1 MSQRNVIE
9 VRIPEADLAEIR
21 TAVAT
26 LKDKLLPRLQT
37 LSPQERHE
45 IPKMGD
51 KTVAFV
57 QKAHEYAKANPA
69 LTPAYLDVEAMG
81 VDLSATK
88 QLHEILQPLTV
99 VTEALSDSVTLSGS
113 EAYQAALVFYT
124 NIKAAAKSKAPGAAT
139 IYDDLAVRFPG
150 APLHKKSDSSA
161 SK

>member
-1 MSQRNVIE
+1 MSQRNLIE
-9 VRIPEADLAEIR
+9 VRIPEADLAEIW

-57 QKAHEYAKANPA
+57 QKAHDYAKANPT
-69 LTPAYLDVEAMG
+69 LTPAYLDVAAMG
-81 VDLSATK
+81 VDLGATK
-88 QLHEILQPLTV
+88 QLHEILQPLTM

-113 EAYQAALVFYT
+113 EAYQGALVFYT
-124 NIKAAAKSKAPGAAT
+124 NIKAAAKSKVAGASV
-139 IYDDLAVRFPG
+139 IYDDLSARFPG
-150 APLHKKSDSSA
+150 YTAKKKGSST
-161 SK
+161 